1 MNEHKYIHTRIGL
14 IILVGLAAHI
24 SISFQGLANGK

>member
-1 MNEHKYIHTRIGL
+1 MNEHKYTNTSIGL
-14 IILVGLAAHI
+14 IILVGLAALT